1 VLGVKQWRQRKIL
14 EIIKKER
21 VETQED
27 LAAAL
32 KRDGINVTQATISR
46 DIKEL
51 GLIKV
56 PGDNNAFR
64 YTVPSEA
71 TFIRSNERLRK
82 VFCDYVVGLDYS
94 ENLIVIKTHPGG
106 AQTVASAID
115 QAGWSEIIGTVG
127 GDDTI
132 LVVVKPKS
140 ALRAVVDRFNRLC
153 GSLGVEE

>member
-1 VLGVKQWRQRKIL
+1 MLGVKQWRQKKIL

-64 YTVPSEA
+64 YAVPGEA
-71 TFIRSNERLRK
+71 ALVRSNERLKR
-82 VFCDYVVGLDYS
+82 VFLEHVLGLDYS

-115 QAGWSEIIGTVG
+115 QAGWSEVIGTVG

-140 ALRAVVDRFNRLC
+140 AVKAVMERFNRLC
-153 GSLGVEE
+153 GSWGVEG